1 MSRLLVC
8 TALGVEARALRSEG
22 TEVAQVGM
30 GPRRAA
36 ASLRLLS
43 EFDALVVAG
52 FGGATVS
59 SLRPGDVVVAEEV
72 RHGGRTIPCPWAP
85 EVAQLVER
93 ALRAGPEA
101 VLVPTYDAMAGR
113 TAGRSAA
120 YNAGHGAAPGCSA
133 PLEYRPGDGVHGVR
147 DGAHG
152 VHGVREA
159 PEQKTTA
166 LRDRPLPVAVRPA
179 IAAAPDPGR
188 PAVVVGPVETVDRVA
203 SRATLVRLAS
213 LGVRAVDMESFPL
226 AEAAA
231 GRPFA
236 VVRVVVDNPDHPLL
250 RPSTVRA
257 SFLARGRLRAIGPA
271 LRAWAADL
279 DRDGER

>member
-1 MSRLLVC
+1 MTRLLVC

-59 SLRPGDVVVAEEV
+59 SLRPGDVVVADEV
-72 RHGGRTIPCPWAP
+72 RREGRTIPCPWAP
-85 EVAQLVER
+85 EVAKLVER
-93 ALRAGPEA
+93 SLRAGPEA
-101 VLVPTYDAMAGR
+101 VLVPTYDAIAGR

-133 PLEYRPGDGVHGVR
+133 PLEYRPGDGMHGAS
-147 DGAHG
+147 GA
-152 VHGVREA
+152 REA
-159 PEQKTTA
+159 PDQKATA
-166 LRDRPLPVAVRPA
+166 LRDRPLPVATPPA

-188 PAVVVGPVETVDRVA
+188 PAVVIGPVETLDRVA

-213 LGVRAVDMESFPL
+213 LGVSAVDMESFPL

-257 SFLARGRLRAIGPA
+257 TFLARSRLRAIGPA